1 MSTRNFIK
9 VVTEMLKFIPADDII
24 KPKLIK
30 ILEKYPYKAPEIRI
44 FSWKEVQV
52 CIIERFEENPDELPD
67 WATEMIK
74 VWKNEQ

>member
-30 ILEKYPYKAPEIRI
+30 ILGNYPYKAPEIRI